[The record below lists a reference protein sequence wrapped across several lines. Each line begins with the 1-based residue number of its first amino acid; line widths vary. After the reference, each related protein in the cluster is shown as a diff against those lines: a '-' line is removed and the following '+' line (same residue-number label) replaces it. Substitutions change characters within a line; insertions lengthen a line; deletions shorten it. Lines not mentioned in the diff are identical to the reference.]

1 MVTSRTPAPVVGD
14 DVNLRRRHVANERG
28 LALAIALLALVV
40 TGALIT
46 GSFFIGVQEQ
56 RMAENM
62 TLSERAFAAAE
73 GAANDEFRVWRA
85 DSHNAR
91 KAYPQE
97 PLPITRG
104 RAAGTVYKLNRNLYA
119 VDLTAIDSLRTARGR
134 GARRRLLV
142 LGRIRPLELQAQASL
157 TTRGSVSLQGN
168 AQVDGSDHTPNTS
181 WTSCAPPDTTKA
193 GIRTPD
199 ANNVTIGGNA
209 SVRGEP
215 RIQGDPSVNDSTFT
229 LFGDVTYADLA
240 GRATLRF
247 GSDNL
252 RTEPVV
258 VGGVCDRTVRT
269 NWGDGLNRLGPCG
282 TYFPIVHVAGNLT
295 LNSGQG
301 QGILL
306 VDGDLNVQGS
316 YEWFGV
322 VVVKGS
328 LKTAGGGA
336 SEAHFWGMVMAANVD
351 LELQNLSGNATLNYS
366 KCAVIQALE
375 WTGMAALVRSR
386 GFVQLN

>member
-1 MVTSRTPAPVVGD
+1 MKPR
-14 DVNLRRRHVANERG
+14 LRYVANQRG
-28 LALAIALLALVV
+28 IALAVALFALVI
-40 TGALIT
+40 TGALIA

-62 TLSERAFAAAE
+62 KLSERAFAAAE
-73 GAANDEFRVWRA
+73 GAAHDEFRMWRA

-97 PLPITRG
+97 PMPISRG
-104 RAAGTVYKLNRNLYA
+104 RAAGTVHKLNSNLYA

-142 LGRIRPLELQAQASL
+142 LGRIRPLQLQTQASL
-157 TTRGSVSLQGN
+157 TTRGGVRLQGN
-168 AQVDGSDHTPNTS
+168 AQVDGADHTPNTS
-181 WTSCAPPDTTKA
+181 WTSCDPPDTTKA

-199 ANNVTIGGNA
+199 ATNVTTGGNA
-209 SVRGEP
+209 VVRGDP
-215 RIQGDPSVNDSTFT
+215 RIQGDPSVTESTFT
-229 LFGDVTYADLA
+229 VFGDVKYADLA
-240 GRATLRF
+240 ARATIRF
-247 GSDNL
+247 PGDWNL
-252 RTEPVV
+252 TTEPVV
-258 VGGVCDRTVRT
+258 RGGVCDKTDRT
-269 NWGDGLNRLGPCG
+269 NWGDGLNRSAPCG
-282 TYFPIVHVAGNLT
+282 NYFPIVHVAGNLT
-295 LNSGQG
+295 LNNVQG

-322 VVVKGS
+322 VIVKGS

-336 SEAHFWGMVMAANVD
+336 SDAHFWGMVMAANVD

-375 WTGMAALVRSR
+375 WTGLAAMMRSR